1 MINDVKQT
9 YLMAAIISA
18 LGFIA
23 VTLSSGVQLMVYGM
37 LTMCLVA
44 LLLAFKLQSMT
55 IRRDAYAARNGNAY
69 KK

>member
-1 MINDVKQT
+1 MDVKQT

-23 VTLSSGVQLMVYGM
+23 VTLSQGVQLLIYGM

-55 IRRDAYAARNGNAY
+55 IRGDVDGPNML
-69 KK
+69 